1 MCTDAYRAALARS
14 FAKTAAAPL
23 GGTPEPGR
31 RPKAEDEADREAAL
45 GGSALGKPPLGGS
58 ALGKP
63 PLGKPPLGKPP
74 LGGSALG
81 GADGLDRQ

>member
-23 GGTPEPGR
+23 AGTPEPGR

-45 GGSALGKPPLGGS
+45 GGSALGKPPLG
-58 ALGKP
+58 
-63 PLGKPPLGKPP
+63 KPP